1 MVRDEAMSYLE
12 SYIGGGVTS
21 SDANLKSA
29 IAYLA
34 ANYGSTVPKW
44 NVTVNGK
51 SSDRFDAEIGAF
63 SYFWDSKYSSK
74 GYQYQMKYIKAVMA
88 VESKIGIGSGTNA
101 STDVMQC
108 LESYDPAVY
117 CMAKIEPSNGT
128 PYDPNEGL
136 TKGMLKGGY
145 KAVRNIFSGS
155 IPQASKYNST
165 LSICFGILWLG
176 YKTAVKGSI
185 KAGVIAYN
193 GNGDSDYWEKITEC
207 LANPGSFLRS

>member
-1 MVRDEAMSYLE
+1 
-12 SYIGGGVTS
+12 
-21 SDANLKSA
+21 
-29 IAYLA
+29 
-34 ANYGSTVPKW
+34 
-44 NVTVNGK
+44 
-51 SSDRFDAEIGAF
+51 
-63 SYFWDSKYSSK
+63 
-74 GYQYQMKYIKAVMA
+74 
-88 VESKIGIGSGTNA
+88 
-101 STDVMQC
+101 
-108 LESYDPAVY
+108 
-117 CMAKIEPSNGT
+117 MAKIEPSNGT